1 MKMIIRFPGG
11 LSKAL
16 TLSYDDGVV
25 FDRRLIEI
33 MKKNGIKGAFNI
45 NAGCFPSYENTKS
58 RRLHED
64 EVVDLYESN
73 GMEVAVHSYSH
84 SFLEHIPDGHMT
96 YEILKDKLELE
107 KLFGKII
114 RGGAYA
120 YGNCGERSVEA
131 LRLCGIDYLRTTT
144 STGKFSLPSEPL
156 LLNPTCKHKDP
167 KLFEYL
173 ADFLKPITSPHQAPK
188 LFYVWG
194 HSYEFEDDGNWDLIE
209 KFCEEAGG
217 HDDVWYATNIEIIDY
232 LNAYK
237 RLRLS
242 ADGTICY
249 NPTST
254 EICFFAHGKIFTVK
268 PGETIKVEKDTD

>member
-11 LSKAL
+11 LAKAL
-16 TLSYDDGVV
+16 TLSYDDGVI

-33 MKKNGIKGAFNI
+33 MQKNGIKGAFNI
-45 NAGCFPSYENTKS
+45 NAGCFPTPENTKS
-58 RRLHED
+58 RRLRRE
-64 EVVDLYESN
+64 EAVELYENS
-73 GMEVAVHSYSH
+73 GMEVAIHSYSH
-84 SFLEHIPDGHMT
+84 SFLEHLPDGHMA
-96 YEILKDKLELE
+96 YEILKDKEELE

-120 YGNCGERSVEA
+120 YGNCGEKSVET
-131 LRLCGIDYLRTTT
+131 LRICGIDYFRTTT

-156 LLNPTCKHKDP
+156 TLNPTCKHKDP
-167 KLFEYL
+167 KLFDYL
-173 ADFLKPITSPHQAPK
+173 ADFSKPLTSPHQAPK

-194 HSYEFEDDGNWDLIE
+194 HSYEFEDDNNWDIIE

-242 ADGTICY
+242 ADGTICH
-249 NPTST
+249 NPTTT
-254 EICFFAHGKIFTVK
+254 EIFFFVNGKTLSVK
-268 PGETIKVEKDTD
+268 PGETITIE